1 MIEEQMKVPA
11 NITAAILD
19 YIDGHV
25 NETVEQWN
33 FRRCRQQAGG
43 PFNDSLIALCKLNK
57 ACKFCLNTCAQ
68 KSLGDQIIEGLQ
80 EADIIEYLLKEK
92 DLSLESTIMSCC
104 SYEAA
109 KKHCLDITQ
118 VE

>member
-1 MIEEQMKVPA
+1 MKLSA
-11 NITAAILD
+11 NIIVAILD

-43 PFNDSLIALCKLNK
+43 PFDDCLIALCKLNK
-57 ACKFCLNTCAQ
+57 TCKFCLNTCAQ

-80 EADIIEYLLKEK
+80 EADIVEYLLKEK
-92 DLSLESTIMSCC
+92 DLSLASTIMSYC
-104 SYEAA
+104 SCEAA
-109 KKHCLDITQ
+109 KKHCSDIIQ